1 MLAYERLGG
10 EITVNTTYGRTQAQS
25 EVTTLADGRF
35 LVTWVDADFTVFA
48 DRYLRAQIFEADG
61 SPVGAE
67 MTLTGPVDRLDE
79 PSVAALEDGGFV
91 TVWRDLWTLRVQR
104 YDDDGEPVGT
114 AIAVSTGQVNG
125 AAEVTATDGGGFA
138 IAWMD
143 ENSPNSIHLQTFDAS
158 GLALSGNVTVNG
170 STVEDAPTYVGLSV
184 AALAGGNVV
193 VTWFDQ
199 NGSTGGDNVFMARVF
214 TAAGVPLGAEFA
226 VNLNPPVDHVTYG
239 EAPVVA
245 LSNGTFAVS
254 WTQFDSMGYITNQI
268 QIFTADGVRVG
279 EPIVTQLPVASVTL
293 SRAFV
298 TPALAELADG
308 SIAVVHASTTGY
320 LTVEVYGADGSA
332 ITGPMMVE
340 TQSSGAQNDPS
351 IAALADGGFVVT
363 WTDYNG
369 PGIDDDQV
377 KAQVFG
383 PLDIDP
389 VAISSDGGGDSA
401 ALAVAENGL
410 AATMVAA
417 AGGLGPLGYAIVG
430 GADAARFA
438 IDATSGALS
447 FVAAPDF
454 ETPADADS
462 DNVYEVVVRASDG
475 WRSDTQALSVTVG
488 NVNEA
493 PVIAGVGASVSL
505 ARSENSVLV
514 QDFDATDLEGN
525 PVSFALSGAD
535 AAKFTIDSETGVLQ
549 FVTAPNYEAPGSAA
563 GTNSYSVTVSAS
575 DGVSSDAVAVTVV
588 VTNVNDAPA
597 ITSLGGGDTAVRSVN
612 ENATTVATITAVDQ
626 DLAAVFYTIV
636 GGADSA
642 LFTIHLSTGSL
653 RFAAAPN
660 FEAPADEVDR
670 RKELAS
676 RAAVPR
682 DLRSRRV
689 HCRRSVLYGE
699 LDVFRGKARA
709 GGHNRASL
717 DIGAVVLPGQRRGA
731 HGVQRGRADAHRQP
745 GA

>member
-1 MLAYERLGG
+1 MLGYERIGG

-61 SPVGAE
+61 TPVGAE

-79 PSVAALEDGGFV
+79 PSVVALEDGGFV
-91 TVWRDLWTLRVQR
+91 TAWRDLWTLRVQR

-114 AIAVSTGQVNG
+114 AIAVSTSQVNG
-125 AAEVTATDGGGFA
+125 AAEVTATAGGGFA
-138 IAWMD
+138 IAWLD

-158 GLALSGNVTVNG
+158 GLAISGNVTVNG

-199 NGSTGGDNVFMARVF
+199 NGSTGDDNVFMARVF

-254 WTQFDSMGYITNQI
+254 WTQFDSTGYITNQI
-268 QIFTADGVRVG
+268 QIFTAAGVRVG
-279 EPIVTQLPVASVTL
+279 EPIVTQMPIASVTL

-298 TPALAELADG
+298 TPPWPSLPTA
-308 SIAVVHASTTGY
+308 ASRSSTRAPQVTSRWRSTARTAPPSPGRSRSRRSPAARRTTRRS
-320 LTVEVYGADGSA
+320 LPSPTAASSSR
-332 ITGPMMVE
+332 GP
-340 TQSSGAQNDPS
+340 TTTA
-351 IAALADGGFVVT
+351 
-363 WTDYNG
+363 

-383 PLDIDP
+383 PIDIDP

-493 PVIAGVGASVSL
+493 PVIAGVGTSVSL

-653 RFAAAPN
+653 RFAAAPE
-660 FEAPADEVDR
+660 F
-670 RKELAS
+670 
-676 RAAVPR
+676 
-682 DLRSRRV
+682 RS
-689 HCRRSVLYGE
+689 
-699 LDVFRGKARA
+699 A
-709 GGHNRASL
+709 G
-717 DIGAVVLPGQRRGA
+717 
-731 HGVQRGRADAHRQP
+731 
-745 GA
+745 